1 MDYLIKI
8 KKGEFWQKERVS
20 GVFLFNRLCELIK
33 ENKDIE
39 VYTVAGQTECLSLIY
54 EDGILKIKNLNNEGE
69 RKFKEMKNDKTS
81 RKVWGA

>member
-33 ENKDIE
+33 ENKDVQ
-39 VYTVAGQTECLSLIY
+39 VYTIAGTKEYPSLRY
-54 EDGILKIKNLNNEGE
+54 KDGILKIKNLDNEGE
-69 RKFKEMKNDKTS
+69 KEFKK
-81 RKVWGA
+81 A